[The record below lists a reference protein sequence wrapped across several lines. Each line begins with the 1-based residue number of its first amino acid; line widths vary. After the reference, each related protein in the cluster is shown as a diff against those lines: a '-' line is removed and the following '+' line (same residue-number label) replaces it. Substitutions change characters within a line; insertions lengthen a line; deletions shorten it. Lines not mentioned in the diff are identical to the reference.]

1 MPCGAVTTGQGFLS
15 RTIEHID
22 CQTAAI
28 GSYGF
33 QSLAAPGSAF
43 SIAVTS
49 LLTLFIAILGIRLI
63 LGDRLGLSDAVV
75 AALKIGVVLTL
86 LGSWPAYRTLF
97 YDVVLEAPADI
108 STAMLA
114 GTGSASSDGLVA
126 RLQGVDDAIL
136 AITRIGSGRFTAGA
150 VPVQQGQRPDEA
162 FREIAVNDDLGWGTA
177 RLSFLAG
184 TLVPLIVL
192 RIAAGLLLALG
203 PLFAGLLLFEAT
215 RSLFLAWLSGLFG
228 IMLASIGFA
237 VLLSIELAVLEPWL
251 TGALRQRASDI
262 ATPSAPTELLALTFA
277 FSLASLLLLAFLTR
291 FAVRQWVSRA
301 SSLSETASEKRS
313 RPSALAGVH
322 PAGQPALAG
331 SQRAQRI
338 AEGIESIQRAELVGA
353 GAAGTGSAAQTRI
366 INMPGSARGDGAD
379 KMVATAV
386 PLGQSYR
393 RNMRRSTRAGSLRD
407 GGS

>member
-15 RTIEHID
+15 RSIEHID
-22 CQTAAI
+22 CQAATI

-63 LGDRLGLSDAVV
+63 LGDRLGLSDVVV
-75 AALKIGVVLTL
+75 AALEIGVVLTL

-108 STAMLA
+108 SAALLS
-114 GTGSASSDGLVA
+114 GTGTASTESMVA

-136 AITRIGSGRFTAGA
+136 ALTRIGSGRFTAGA

-162 FREIAVNDDLGWGTA
+162 FQEIAVSDDLGWGTA

-184 TLVPLIVL
+184 TLVPLIML

-215 RSLFLAWLSGLFG
+215 RSLFLGWLSALFG
-228 IMLASIGFA
+228 IMLASTGFA
-237 VLLSIELAVLEPWL
+237 VLLSVELAVLEPWL
-251 TGALRQRASDI
+251 TSALRQRASDI
-262 ATPSAPTELLALTFA
+262 ATPSAPTELLALTLA

-291 FAVRQWVSRA
+291 FAVRQWVARA
-301 SSLSETASEKRS
+301 SSPSETAGKDRS
-313 RPSALAGVH
+313 RSPASARPQPTGL
-322 PAGQPALAG
+322 PALAG

-338 AEGIESIQRAELVGA
+338 AEGIESIQRAEWVGA
-353 GAAGTGSAAQTRI
+353 SIGGGRGAYQARPLALPAAD
-366 INMPGSARGDGAD
+366 RGASDD
-379 KMVATAV
+379 KMMATAV
-386 PLGQSYR
+386 PLGQSYKR
-393 RNMRRSTRAGSLRD
+393 TMRRSTRAGNARD
-407 GGS
+407 RGP

>member
-15 RTIEHID
+15 RSIEHID
-22 CQTAAI
+22 CQAATI

-33 QSLAAPGSAF
+33 QSLAEPGSPF

-49 LLTLFIAILGIRLI
+49 LLTVFIAILGIRLI
-63 LGDRLGLSDAVV
+63 LGDRLGLSDAVI
-75 AALKIGVVLTL
+75 AALKIGMVLTIAA
-86 LGSWPAYRTLF
+86 SWPAYRTLF

-108 STAMLA
+108 SADLLA
-114 GTGSASSDGLVA
+114 GTGTASSEGMTA

-136 AITRIGSGRFTAGA
+136 VLTGLGSGRFTAGA

-162 FREIAVNDDLGWGTA
+162 FREIAVNDNLGWGSA

-215 RSLFLAWLSGLFG
+215 RSLFLGWLSALFG
-228 IMLASIGFA
+228 IMLTSTGFA
-237 VLLSIELAVLEPWL
+237 VLLSVELAVLEPWL
-251 TGALRQRASDI
+251 TSALRQRASDI
-262 ATPSAPTELLALTFA
+262 ATPSAPTELLALTLA
-277 FSLASLLLLAFLTR
+277 FSIASLALLAFLTR
-291 FAVRQWVSRA
+291 FAVRQWVARV
-301 SSLSETASEKRS
+301 R
-313 RPSALAGVH
+313 
-322 PAGQPALAG
+322 PAGDAVIKDRPRFSTSGRLQPAALPAQAG

-338 AEGIESIQRAELVGA
+338 AEGIESIQRAEWA
-353 GAAGTGSAAQTRI
+353 ASGAAGTGGSAQTRTI
-366 INMPGSARGDGAD
+366 TMPAAARGNDGD

-386 PLGQSYR
+386 PLGQGYR
-393 RNMRRSTRAGSLRD
+393 RNMRRSTRAGNARD
-407 GGS
+407 RGS

>member
-22 CQTAAI
+22 CQAAAI

-43 SIAVTS
+43 SVAVTS
-49 LLTLFIAILGIRLI
+49 LLTVFIAILGIRLI
-63 LGDRLGLSDAVV
+63 LGDRLGLSDAAV

-108 STAMLA
+108 SAAMLA
-114 GTGSASSDGLVA
+114 GTGTASADGLVA

-136 AITRIGSGRFTAGA
+136 ALTRIGSGRFTAGA
-150 VPVQQGQRPDEA
+150 VPVRQGQRPDEA

-215 RSLFLAWLSGLFG
+215 RSLFLAWLSALFG

-237 VLLSIELAVLEPWL
+237 VLLSVELAVIEPWL
-251 TGALRQRASDI
+251 TGALRQRAADI
-262 ATPSAPTELLALTFA
+262 ATPSAPTELLALTLA
-277 FSLASLLLLAFLTR
+277 FSLASLVLLAFLTR
-291 FAVRQWVSRA
+291 FALRQWVTRA
-301 SSLSETASEKRS
+301 SLLRQESGVDRS
-313 RPSALAGVH
+313 RRSTPARLQAAGL
-322 PAGQPALAG
+322 PALAG

-338 AEGIESIQRAELVGA
+338 AEGIESIQRAELTGA
-353 GAAGTGSAAQTRI
+353 TSGGGRLQTRI
-366 INMPGSARGDGAD
+366 LSGPAASRAQDSN

-386 PLGQSYR
+386 PLGQGYR
-393 RNMRRSTRAGSLRD
+393 RNLQRTTRAGTARD
-407 GGS
+407 RKV